1 MPALLPF
8 RGLRYAASR
17 PLALSRLIAP
27 PYDVISAAQRDELAA
42 RSPHNAVHLIL
53 DSELPGDGPAENR
66 YTRSAKAFAA
76 WTAEGVLRP
85 DPRPSL
91 YALEQSF
98 TAPDG
103 RPCVRPG
110 LTAAVRSHANG
121 EGMVLPHE
129 KTLAAPIRDRLEL
142 LRAVRANLSPVFGL
156 FEDPRRDGHQALQA
170 LVQGDP
176 AAEAHSDDGVH
187 HRLWLVDD
195 PATVQRFQALLVA
208 RKVFIADG
216 HHRYTAALAFRDEVD
231 RATAGLPG
239 AAGHRYML
247 MALCS
252 LADPGLVV
260 YPTHRLVLGLQG
272 LRLPGLLD
280 GLARFFSVGTLDED
294 LRRPAG
300 RAWAIAKLAEH
311 SGKSTT
317 FLMVSAEDGRGRILT
332 LRDDADLSGLPLPE
346 DQTVRDLD
354 VTALHAV
361 VFQHLLGISGEAQ
374 ERQEN
379 VRYEMDAGAAVTRTL
394 AGEVQLGFLVNPTP
408 LWQVQAVAEAGET
421 MPQKSTYFFPK
432 LTTGLVFRKLEEPVG

>member
-17 PLALSRLIAP
+17 TLALSRLIAP
-27 PYDVISAAQRDELAA
+27 PYDVISAAQREELSA

-53 DSELPGDGPAENR
+53 DRELPGDGPGENR
-66 YTRSAKAFAA
+66 YTRPAKALAA
-76 WTAEGVLRP
+76 WSAEGVLRL
-85 DPRPSL
+85 DPGPSL

-103 RPCVRPG
+103 MPCVRLG
-110 LTAAVRSHANG
+110 LAAAVRLHAFG

-129 KTLAAPIRDRLEL
+129 KTLAAPVRDRLEV

-156 FEDPRRDGHQALQA
+156 FEDPRRDGLQALQA

-176 AAEAHSDDGVH
+176 SAEARSDDGVQ
-187 HRLWLVDD
+187 HRLWRVDD
-195 PATVQRFQALLVA
+195 PAAVQKLQALLLA

-231 RATAGLPG
+231 RATPGLPD
-239 AAGHRYML
+239 AAGHRHML

-252 LADPGLVV
+252 LADPGLVI
-260 YPTHRLVLGLQG
+260 YPTHRLLLGLQG
-272 LRLPGLLD
+272 LRLPDFLE
-280 GLARFFSVGTLDED
+280 GLARYFRVETLDED

-332 LRDDADLSGLPLPE
+332 LRDDADLSGLPLPV

-361 VFQHLLGISGEAQ
+361 VFQHLLGVSGEAL
-374 ERQEN
+374 EGQEN

-394 AGEVQLGFLVNPTP
+394 AAEVQLGFLVNPTP

-432 LTTGLVFRKLEEPVG
+432 VATGLVFRKLEEPVG